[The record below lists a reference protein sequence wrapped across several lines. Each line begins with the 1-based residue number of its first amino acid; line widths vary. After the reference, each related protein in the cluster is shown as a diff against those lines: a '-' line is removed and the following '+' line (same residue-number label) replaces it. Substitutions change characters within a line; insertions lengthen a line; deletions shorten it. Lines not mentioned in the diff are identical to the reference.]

1 MSTWRGHGGK
11 CLVTNSNIELGVG
24 KWAVDEMSVL
34 ANKTNSKSRGHKQRQ
49 KTVDDTSWTIELPW
63 DDAQDP
69 NAIGLASGSTIKLV
83 LEKGESGKKMTSLSA
98 IIEKVGYVNDE
109 DEDIVRLTISGYSNE
124 KFTHS

>member
-11 CLVTNSNIELGVG
+11 CIVTNTNIELGIS
-24 KWAVDEMSVL
+24 KWSADETSVL
-34 ANKTNSKSRGHKQRQ
+34 ANKTNSKSLGHKQRQ

-63 DDAQDP
+63 DDTQDP

-83 LEKGESGKKMTSLSA
+83 LEKGESGKKMTSNSA

-109 DEDIVRLTISGYSNE
+109 DEDIVRLVISGYSNE